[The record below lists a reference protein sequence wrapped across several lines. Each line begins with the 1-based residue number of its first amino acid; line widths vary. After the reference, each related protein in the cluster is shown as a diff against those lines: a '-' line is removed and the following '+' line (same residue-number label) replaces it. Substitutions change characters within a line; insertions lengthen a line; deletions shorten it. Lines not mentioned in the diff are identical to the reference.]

1 MGPEFEDFGVSA
13 PFEAD
18 LCPETGAPRV
28 RFNFDNGWSA
38 SLVLLTATRD
48 GCHFLTASLAA
59 CPTGQW
65 GSGVTQLIGNELG
78 SDGAAQWLA
87 AIAVR
92 SAP

>member
-1 MGPEFEDFGVSA
+1 MSA

-38 SLVLLTATRD
+38 SLVLTTGTRD
-48 GCHFLTASLAA
+48 RCHFHTASLAV

-65 GSGVTQLIGNELG
+65 GQGLTQIIGNELG
-78 SDGAAQWLA
+78 TDGAAQWLA
-87 AIAVR
+87 AIALR

>member
-1 MGPEFEDFGVSA
+1 MSA

-38 SLVLLTATRD
+38 SVVLTTSTRD
-48 GCHFLTASLAA
+48 GCHFHTASLAV

-65 GSGVTQLIGNELG
+65 GTGVTELIGNALG
-78 SDGAAQWLA
+78 SDGVAQWLG
-87 AIAVR
+87 AISER